1 MSTAGGGFKVG
12 ISAWLLAARSRGLS
26 SVDFLKQRASS
37 NSRQAEAAWVNFFF
51 PPLAGPLSSNPT
63 WIPNWVPLQVALQM
77 PSIKRVCAQF
87 NKGSNYANRTWF
99 TTLAQ
104 AEAQGNQVWAKFRQG
119 TNPGYGVGGRI
130 VVQLKMVPGYYEPLA
145 LNRD

>member
-1 MSTAGGGFKVG
+1 MPTAGGAFKLPVSS
-12 ISAWLLAARSRGLS
+12 IWLQTIKKRGRHTIDL
-26 SVDFLKQRASS
+26 FKQRGFG
-37 NSRQAEAAWVNFFF
+37 SRIAEAIWVNFLF
-51 PPLAGPLSSNPT
+51 PPLAGPLSSHPT

-77 PSIKRVCAQF
+77 PSIKRLGT
-87 NKGSNYANRTWF
+87 GSARARINWF

-104 AEAQGNQVWAKFRQG
+104 AEAQGNQVWAKFRAG

-130 VVQLKMVPGYYEPLA
+130 VVQLKMVPGYYEPIA